1 MTDTRV
7 TALIPAYNEEKNI
20 ALTIKTLQTISEIKQ
35 IVVIDDGSTDR
46 TDQISKEMGIE
57 VVRIGENKGKGNA
70 LNIGASYVKEDYV
83 ALVDAD
89 LKETAIEIQKLI
101 NPVVNGSY
109 DMAIAI
115 FPPASKKGGVGLV
128 KNAAFWGLKLLTN
141 QEFKAPLSGQRV
153 MSKEVFQS
161 LLPFASGFGVEVGM
175 TIDALVKGYNILEVS
190 TNMGHAETGRD
201 WAGFLHRG
209 VQLKDVFFTLTKKG
223 WRIWALS

>member
-1 MTDTRV
+1 MTNARV

-20 ALTIKTLQTISEIKQ
+20 VLTIKTLQTIGEIKQ
-35 IVVIDDGSTDR
+35 IVVIDDGSTDQ
-46 TDQISKEMGIE
+46 TGLISKEMGIE
-57 VVRIGENKGKGNA
+57 VIRICENKGKGNA
-70 LNIGASYVKEDYV
+70 LNIGASYVKEALV

-89 LKETAIEIQKLI
+89 LKETAIEVQKLI
-101 NPVVNGSY
+101 YPVVSGSY

-128 KNAAFWGLKLLTN
+128 KNAAFWGLKILTK

-153 MSKEVFQS
+153 MSKEVLQS
-161 LLPFASGFGVEVGM
+161 LLPLASGFGVEVGM
-175 TIDALVKGYNILEVS
+175 TMDALIKGYKILEVS

-209 VQLKDVFFTLTKKG
+209 VQLKDVFLTLSKKG

>member
-1 MTDTRV
+1 MLNARV
-7 TALIPAYNEEKNI
+7 TALIPAYNEENNI
-20 ALTIKTLQTISEIKQ
+20 VLTIKSLQSISEIKQ
-35 IVVIDDGSTDR
+35 VVVIDDGSTDR
-46 TDQISKEMGIE
+46 TGLISKEMGVE
-57 VVRIGENKGKGNA
+57 VIGISENKGKGNA
-70 LNIGASYVKEDYV
+70 LNKGACYIKEDLV

-89 LKETAIEIQKLI
+89 LKETAIEIKKLI
-101 NPVVNGSY
+101 DPVVSGSY

-128 KNAAFWGLKLLTN
+128 KNAAFWGLKLLTK
-141 QEFKAPLSGQRV
+141 QEFQAPLSGQRV
-153 MSKEVFQS
+153 MSKEVLQN
-161 LLPFASGFGVEVGM
+161 LLPLASGFGVEVGM
-175 TIDALVKGYNILEVS
+175 TIDALVKGYKVLEVS